1 MATSARS
8 DVYIKPVDQEDEGDF
23 RTHRHQQER
32 TEMDPL
38 TKEVSLTSGAER
50 DEELQHTLGIWQ
62 SLKRYRWVSQ
72 VQLVDWW

>member
-1 MATSARS
+1 
-8 DVYIKPVDQEDEGDF
+8 
-23 RTHRHQQER
+23 
-32 TEMDPL
+32 MDPL